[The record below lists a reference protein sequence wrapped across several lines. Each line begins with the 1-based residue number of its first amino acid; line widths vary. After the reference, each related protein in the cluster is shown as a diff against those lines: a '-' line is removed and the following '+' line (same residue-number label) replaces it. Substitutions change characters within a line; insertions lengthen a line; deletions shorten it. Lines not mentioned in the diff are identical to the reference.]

1 MSQQRSR
8 NYMSSSNTAPIGA
21 ANSSKKNTH
30 HRDVQVKE
38 AYSNQASVAQELAVK
53 ILMKKR

>member
-1 MSQQRSR
+1 
-8 NYMSSSNTAPIGA
+8 MSSSNTAPIGA
-21 ANSSKKNTH
+21 ANSLKKKVH